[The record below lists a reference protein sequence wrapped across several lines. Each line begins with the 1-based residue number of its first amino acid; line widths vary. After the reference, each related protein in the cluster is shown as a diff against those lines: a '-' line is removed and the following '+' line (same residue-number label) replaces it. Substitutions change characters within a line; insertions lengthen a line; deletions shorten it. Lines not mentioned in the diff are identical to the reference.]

1 MAKWGTQHMKGM
13 TSKRPKVS
21 ATQARQRRNEAF
33 EELVALR
40 RRDQSEAQVQRL
52 RQEELLRQAAG
63 TQSDEGA
70 VATRNQTASV
80 PRAEDTEASCAE
92 EAPGGGSGEHAA
104 GPRGAVRAKRQRETP
119 ADTAEDGVALAAHGR
134 EHEDEGD
141 NRPAKQRRTAPPGA
155 GAGAGS
161 HASPSAQEAPP
172 GELPALE
179 RAAEE
184 GLARGEPDA
193 AVRVIFSPPNPL
205 PCVPLDPHRLAPFDP
220 RDTAPLTLTPR
231 PPAGA
236 GAPARAGA
244 RRRGARR
251 PVARQGTRRPLL
263 AGPAD
268 RLRPRAP
275 PAAPQPRLRTKA
287 SRRACCVQ

>member
-1 MAKWGTQHMKGM
+1 MALRRCVVEVVLLLAALVSGGDQPPGWDHVAVAIRAAGGSCQACPSLLLRSTMRLRGGFMAKWGTQHMKGM

-193 AVRVIFSPPNPL
+193 AVRVLFSPPLPHPCGPL
-205 PCVPLDPHRLAPFDP
+205 
-220 RDTAPLTLTPR
+220 
-231 PPAGA
+231 
-236 GAPARAGA
+236 
-244 RRRGARR
+244 
-251 PVARQGTRRPLL
+251 
-263 AGPAD
+263 
-268 RLRPRAP
+268 
-275 PAAPQPRLRTKA
+275 
-287 SRRACCVQ
+287 